1 MSTHVPAEP
10 RRSPPSWMIPAGIGM
25 IIVLLAV
32 LIVVLLTRDDG
43 GNSSPPATTVAAVT
57 TAASTLPVTTV
68 AEPAPPETVATST
81 VPATE
86 PATTESAPQPITSG
100 QAALVIDGKTQRF
113 SIAATCSDF
122 WAGVQ
127 TTSHVLID
135 NDTKHIWVVDVLQS
149 EEGGDRGMRAV
160 DMDFAIAANVF
171 GQDVAVTPMYSGTVD
186 ESRTGTTSAA
196 LKLTSGDGAA
206 SIEIALGEPATPDDC
221 AVGWVTPQSPF
232 APGAQVDWLSPD
244 ESTGQRFNVL
254 AACGGELLVTG
265 GGMLLTTYPENG
277 STLAAGLVNTDNL
290 LGDDVWWTNLVVP
303 TPDEAAF
310 DHGGGGDITAALN
323 VYPDGDR
330 TAPPGYLSWTERP
343 PRSSVG
349 KAGSLDDICTAAP

>member
-1 MSTHVPAEP
+1 MSTQVPAEP
-10 RRSPPSWMIPAGIGM
+10 RRSPPTWMVPAGIGM

-43 GNSSPPATTVAAVT
+43 GNSSPP
-57 TAASTLPVTTV
+57 VTTV
-68 AEPAPPETVATST
+68 APVTITASTLAETTVAETSPPETVAVST
-81 VPATE
+81 VPASA
-86 PATTESAPQPITSG
+86 PSTTESAPQPVTSG

-113 SIAATCSDF
+113 SVAATCSDF

-135 NDTKHIWVVDVLQS
+135 NASKHVWVVDVLEF

-160 DMDFAIAANVF
+160 DMTFPIAANVF
-171 GQDVAVTPMYSGTVD
+171 GQDVAVAPMYSGSVD
-186 ESRTGTTSAA
+186 ESRKGATSAT

-206 SIEIALGEPATPDDC
+206 SVDISLGEPATPDDC

-232 APGAQVDWLSPD
+232 ASGTQVNWLSPD
-244 ESTGQRFNVL
+244 DSTGQRFNIL
-254 AACGGELLVTG
+254 AACGSELLVTG

-290 LGDDVWWTNLVVP
+290 LGDSVWWTNLVTP

-310 DHGGGGDITAALN
+310 DQGGGGDITAAMN
-323 VYPDGDR
+323 VYPNGDR
-330 TAPPGYLSWTERP
+330 TAQPGYLSWTQRP

-349 KAGSLDDICTAAP
+349 KVGLLDDVCTASP

>member
-43 GNSSPPATTVAAVT
+43 GNSSPSATTAAAVT

-68 AEPAPPETVATST
+68 AETAPPETVATST

-186 ESRTGTTSAA
+186 ESRTGATSAA
-196 LKLTSGDGAA
+196 LKPTSGDG
-206 SIEIALGEPATPDDC
+206 EIGRAH
-221 AVGWVTPQSPF
+221 V
-232 APGAQVDWLSPD
+232 
-244 ESTGQRFNVL
+244 
-254 AACGGELLVTG
+254 
-265 GGMLLTTYPENG
+265 
-277 STLAAGLVNTDNL
+277 
-290 LGDDVWWTNLVVP
+290 
-303 TPDEAAF
+303 
-310 DHGGGGDITAALN
+310 
-323 VYPDGDR
+323 
-330 TAPPGYLSWTERP
+330 
-343 PRSSVG
+343 
-349 KAGSLDDICTAAP
+349 